1 MPSALLIIDVQKAI
15 LRGKGNKQRQPVI
28 DAALDIVVNR
38 LAEMQRKARAHNV
51 PVILVQHD
59 GDTNH
64 RLAKGTDG
72 WQIRGELRPA
82 AGDVLVHKT
91 ACDAFFETDLKE
103 RLKERRIGHLII
115 GGCMTQYCVD
125 TTCRRAVSLGYDVTL
140 LADGHMTADMGD
152 LTFDQ
157 IIAHHN
163 EVLDGFD
170 AGAHA
175 IHVAAANEIQ
185 F

>member
-15 LRGKGNKQRQPVI
+15 LRGKGTKARQPAI
-28 DAALDIVVNR
+28 DAALDRMVNR
-38 LAEMQRKARAHNV
+38 LAELQRKARAHNV

-59 GDTNH
+59 GDTDH

-82 AGDVLVHKT
+82 AGDVLVHKI
-91 ACDAFFETDLKE
+91 ASDAFFETDLKQ
-103 RLKERRIGHLII
+103 RLKERGIGHLIV
-115 GGCMTQYCVD
+115 GGCMTQYCID

-152 LTFDQ
+152 LTYDQ
-157 IIAHHN
+157 IIDHHN
-163 EVLDGFD
+163 AVLDGFD

-175 IHVAAANEIQ
+175 IHVAASAEIQ

>member
-15 LRGKGNKQRQPVI
+15 LRGKGTKQRQPVI
-28 DAALDIVVNR
+28 DAALDLVVNR

-59 GDTNH
+59 GDTDH
-64 RLAKGTDG
+64 RLAKGKDG
-72 WQIRGELRPA
+72 WQIRGEVKPA

-91 ACDAFFETDLKE
+91 ASDAFFETDLKE
-103 RLKERRIGHLII
+103 RLKERRVGHLIV
-115 GGCMTQYCVD
+115 GGCMTQFCVD

-163 EVLDGFD
+163 QVLDGFD

-175 IHVAAANEIQ
+175 IHVAAADAIQ

>member
-15 LRGKGNKQRQPVI
+15 LRGKGTATRQPAI
-28 DAALDIVVNR
+28 DAALDRMVNR
-38 LAEMQRKARAHNV
+38 LAELQHAARARNV

-59 GDTNH
+59 GDTDH

-82 AGDVLVHKT
+82 SGDVLVHKT

-103 RLKERRIGHLII
+103 RLKERRIGHLIV
-115 GGCMTQYCVD
+115 GGCMTQFCVD
-125 TTCRRAVSLGYDVTL
+125 TTCRRAASLGYDVTL
-140 LADGHMTADMGD
+140 LGDGHMTADMGD
-152 LTFDQ
+152 LTFEQ

-163 EVLDGFD
+163 AVLDGFD

-175 IHVAAANEIQ
+175 IHVAASNEIQ